1 MYICIHTYTHVCICI
16 YICIYGYSIIKSF
29 LQCFTI
35 VAIGSTRGRKP
46 KLLFEATLELLIG
59 LLQEDHAKQSGNPR
73 QRPSQ
78 RARQALQRTSA
89 QTSLHN
95 GYGWQFKLERMASSH
110 AHTKLATRE
119 WLWMSCL
126 MLREHQ
132 KGNPE
137 ERNLCQSLSKQT
149 SKGLQSYCWWME
161 SHDKSCQ
168 ESEAAYKDSE
178 PPERVSSCRWYSH
191 KWCWKRSCQVQA
203 LVQGKMEHG
212 ENS

>member
-1 MYICIHTYTHVCICI
+1 MY
-16 YICIYGYSIIKSF
+16 IYGYSIIKSF

-119 WLWMSCL
+119 WLWMFCL
-126 MLREHQ
+126 ML
-132 KGNPE
+132 
-137 ERNLCQSLSKQT
+137 
-149 SKGLQSYCWWME
+149 YI
-161 SHDKSCQ
+161 
-168 ESEAAYKDSE
+168 
-178 PPERVSSCRWYSH
+178 
-191 KWCWKRSCQVQA
+191 
-203 LVQGKMEHG
+203 
-212 ENS
+212 